1 MQHTIKAYDEELD
14 RLHEL
19 AGRMGELSA
28 ALLGQAV
35 DALARGDTERA
46 AQIVAADQEIDRLEI
61 EAEDLVVQ
69 MIARRSP
76 VADDLREIVAVLKI
90 TAMLE
95 RVGDFAKNIAKRVPV
110 IARAQPLRTYGTIA
124 RMAEET
130 TLMIG
135 KVMQAWRARDR
146 EAVIAVWRSDDA
158 VDALYNSLF
167 RELLTH
173 MMENPSSIT
182 ALTHLL
188 FVAKNIER
196 IGDQATNIAEV
207 VHYALSGERL
217 DDDRPKADSTAF
229 ADVTPGREKG

>member
-1 MQHTIKAYDEELD
+1 MQHTVKAYDDELD
-14 RLHEL
+14 RLHGLAARMAEL
-19 AGRMGELSA
+19 ATTLLSE
-28 ALLGQAV
+28 AV
-35 DALARGDTERA
+35 DALVRGDIGRA
-46 AQIVAADQEIDRLEI
+46 AELVEADREIDAAEI

-76 VADDLREIVAVLKI
+76 VADDLREIIAVLKI

-110 IARAQPLRTYGTIA
+110 IARAQPVRTHGAIA
-124 RMAEET
+124 RMAGET
-130 TLMIG
+130 KEMIG
-135 KVMQAWRARDR
+135 KVMRAWQERDR
-146 EAVIAVWRSDDA
+146 EAAIEVWRSDDA
-158 VDALYNSLF
+158 VDALYDSLF

-173 MMENPSSIT
+173 MMENPASIT
-182 ALTHLL
+182 AATHLL

-217 DDDRPKADSTAF
+217 DDDRPKADSTAL
-229 ADVTPGREKG
+229 ADVGPQRDI

>member
-1 MQHTIKAYDEELD
+1 MQHTVKAYDEELG
-14 RLHEL
+14 RLHGL
-19 AGRMGELSA
+19 AARMGELAA
-28 ALLGQAV
+28 ALLEDAV
-35 DALARGDTERA
+35 DALERGDTGKA
-46 AQIVAADQEIDRLEI
+46 AKAVEADREIDALEV

-76 VADDLREIVAVLKI
+76 VADDLREIIAVLKT

-110 IARAQPLRTYGTIA
+110 IARAQPVRTHGAIP
-124 RMAEET
+124 RMAGET
-130 TLMIG
+130 SRMLG
-135 KVMQAWRARDR
+135 KVMRAWQERDR
-146 EAVIAVWRSDDA
+146 EAAIEVWRSDDA

-173 MMENPSSIT
+173 MMETPASIT
-182 ALTHLL
+182 AATHLL

-217 DDDRPKADSTAF
+217 DDDRPKADETAF
-229 ADVTPGREKG
+229 ANVGPEGEG